1 MASAVEHDVIGIVN
15 PSIHCYMN
23 SALQLLWSLPSFRA
37 MIIDLQ
43 GVDLKSLQSK
53 IFKDDKEEVKP
64 IDDKSVKQLSIIVK
78 LFKDY
83 ADAIESKKNEFY
95 KDQPQQVEKTGDD
108 EINAALA
115 ASASLV
121 AEVYKGL
128 VEICPNLQIG
138 IQEDSQEFLNGI
150 IALFN
155 DYSNN
160 PIIKEFIDSIK
171 ITQTLLYT
179 CLDDTKPP
187 IFQTSSTNP
196 YKDNNNI
203 VREPLTMLNIS
214 INGTSIQSSIDALI
228 DDYEKTDISDSGY
241 LKING
246 CAAPGAAENDKIA
259 IMKETQYTIPNMK
272 SSDKV
277 HYLLIQLK
285 RFTRFEFTEENLRPL
300 DEMNLRSLVRAIT
313 RYN

>member
-108 EINAALA
+108 EINAVLA
-115 ASASLV
+115 ASASSV

-128 VEICPNLQIG
+128 V
-138 IQEDSQEFLNGI
+138 
-150 IALFN
+150 
-155 DYSNN
+155 
-160 PIIKEFIDSIK
+160 
-171 ITQTLLYT
+171 
-179 CLDDTKPP
+179 
-187 IFQTSSTNP
+187 
-196 YKDNNNI
+196 
-203 VREPLTMLNIS
+203 
-214 INGTSIQSSIDALI
+214 
-228 DDYEKTDISDSGY
+228 
-241 LKING
+241 
-246 CAAPGAAENDKIA
+246 
-259 IMKETQYTIPNMK
+259 
-272 SSDKV
+272 
-277 HYLLIQLK
+277 
-285 RFTRFEFTEENLRPL
+285 
-300 DEMNLRSLVRAIT
+300 
-313 RYN
+313 